1 MVENDS
7 AVKKYYFLKDAYVK
21 YYKSR
26 RAGIPDYDVLVE

>member
-7 AVKKYYFLKDAYVK
+7 AVKKYRFPKDAYVK
-21 YYKSR
+21 YYHAR